1 MPPPTLRRLGYL
13 EGPSPQV
20 APMDNPWH
28 LMLCSCGRYFGK
40 KLGQNTNCPM
50 CDSTRSKKVRQYSD
64 SKSLADAVSKANLP
78 EELSKVLR
86 EKESEKSHR
95 KTGQSHIVKHNLLI
109 SALKKSTD
117 QDGTITM
124 ESLERELRSS
134 GSEGTSAEFLIGQAE
149 LEGMLIRNGRQSWKW
164 L

>member
-1 MPPPTLRRLGYL
+1 
-13 EGPSPQV
+13 
-20 APMDNPWH
+20 
-28 LMLCSCGRYFGK
+28 
-40 KLGQNTNCPM
+40 M
-50 CDSTRSKKVRQYSD
+50 CDSTRGKKVRQYSD

-86 EKESEKSHR
+86 EKESEKFHR
-95 KTGQSHIVKHNLLI
+95 KTDKPQIVNHTLLI